1 MPCAT
6 LSLEQALSDLQTI
19 APDAP
24 FLALGQTV
32 LWDEPMKGGVALASR
47 RLGYDRRLV
56 AGVHDTDYFAKI
68 PSGERKPCKFKTLA
82 HNDTTTKGLW
92 SAAAEFS
99 SLFGSETVV
108 TREQF
113 LRAGLKLGKVL
124 HQRPDLLDE
133 ATEAWGW
140 RGIVS
145 LDEHPPVTAE
155 VPMRALLPELE
166 SGLAW
171 ALEESLECLT
181 GEGRD
186 EAVKFADTLRERF
199 CEAADAPNLT
209 LGAFY
214 KRLLPALY
222 EMCAHHDVPLEPTAT
237 TELLRFNT
245 GTCALPRFQLLA
257 RFIEPASAAE
267 ACAAYDEA
275 IAGSEMYPLPRFG
288 TGAIPFDLVIP
299 GLGRGTLRVA
309 PRAIIVMTR
318 EPQFISLKAPVTNL
332 EQLASAIEG
341 KFGDG
346 CTLVGKAV
354 TLIGMLASEFVFVFH
369 EGASSYVSSSR
380 KLHQLLDAA
389 GFPIAPNPIL
399 RVRYNAWDNLR
410 TCCAWLRLPDPLRR
424 PFGAEE
430 VCAPTFSS
438 RWRQVADEQDALL
451 EALGKLRRPIELIR
465 HLDASVGGFW
475 QELAAEYEQLH
486 GLLEGLK
493 ESIECLRSERMALH
507 AALRG
512 LKRERGERERAKGAH
527 FRAEIFERDPSAEQL
542 AERARLAEAVED
554 TLHQIA
560 HTENEIHRLIRK
572 QAEIVAA
579 PDVLQAHARRRE
591 IEAEAELKRVRL
603 IRHAVMA
610 SKGMRKGNQR
620 PSAWWFPLLS
630 PDGLWFRSTV
640 ENAECYLEPLS

>member
-6 LSLEQALSDLQTI
+6 LSLEQALSDLQTV

-32 LWDEPMKGGVALASR
+32 LWDEPMKGGIALASR
-47 RLGYDRRLV
+47 RLGYARPLV

-68 PSGERKPCKFKTLA
+68 PSGERRPGHFKTVA

-108 TREQF
+108 TRELL

-124 HQRPDLLDE
+124 HRRPDLLDE

-155 VPMRALLPELE
+155 VPMHALLPELE
-166 SGLAW
+166 SALAW
-171 ALEESLECLT
+171 ALDASLECLC

-186 EAVKFADTLRERF
+186 EAAKVADTLRARF

-209 LGAFY
+209 LGTFY
-214 KRLLPALY
+214 KRLLPRLY
-222 EMCAHHDVPLEPTAT
+222 EMCAHHEVPLEAT
-237 TELLRFNT
+237 TTSELLRFNT
-245 GTCALPRFQLLA
+245 RTCGLPRFDLLR
-257 RFIEPASAAE
+257 RFVEPVSRQAALD
-267 ACAAYDEA
+267 AVDAAIGDTEIYA
-275 IAGSEMYPLPRFG
+275 LGRFG
-288 TGAIPFDLVIP
+288 TGAIPFDLVVP
-299 GLGRGTLRVA
+299 GLGRGTLRIA
-309 PRAIIVMTR
+309 PRAIIVMAR
-318 EPQFISLKAPVTNL
+318 EPQFISLKKPIESL
-332 EQLASAIEG
+332 DQLAQAIEA

-380 KLHQLLDAA
+380 QLHQALEAA
-389 GFPIAPNPIL
+389 GFAIHPNPIL
-399 RVRYNAWDNLR
+399 RVRYKAWDNLR
-410 TCCAWLRLPDPLRR
+410 TCCAWLRLPEPLQR

-430 VCAPTFSS
+430 VCAPTFST

-451 EALGKLRRPIELIR
+451 ESLGQLRRPIDLIR

-475 QELAAEYEQLH
+475 QGIAAEYEDLH
-486 GLLEGLK
+486 NRLEGLK
-493 ESIECLRSERMALH
+493 ESIEALRRERLELH
-507 AALRG
+507 ATLRG
-512 LKRERGERERAKGAH
+512 LKQERGLRERAKGVH
-527 FRAEIFERDPSAEQL
+527 FRAAVFERTPDPDQT
-542 AERARLAEAVED
+542 AERGRLTKAVED
-554 TLHQIA
+554 TLHDLA

-572 QAEIVAA
+572 QAEIVSSR
-579 PDVLQAHARRRE
+579 DVQQAHGRRRE
-591 IEAEAELKRVRL
+591 IEAEAELKRMRL
-603 IRHAVMA
+603 IRHAVVA
-610 SKGMRKGNQR
+610 SKGLRKANHR
-620 PSAWWFPLLS
+620 PSAWWFPLLC
-630 PDGLWFRSTV
+630 PDGLWFRATV
-640 ENAECYLEPLS
+640 EDAECYLEPLR